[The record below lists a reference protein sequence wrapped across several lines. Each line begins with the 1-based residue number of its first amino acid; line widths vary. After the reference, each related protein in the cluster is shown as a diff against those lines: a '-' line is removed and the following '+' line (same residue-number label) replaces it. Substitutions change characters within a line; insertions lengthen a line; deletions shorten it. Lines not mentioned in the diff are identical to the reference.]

1 MLIFICFVNN
11 TSHTYT
17 HKDTIQVQSEYL
29 LIILPVVWNASS
41 TMPSS
46 WSEAAKW
53 NTLKIF
59 FQPDLILAAC
69 ELTIWAIQRTTISR
83 IVGDL
88 QKQKKKI
95 TIINNRPSANIAR
108 IITHSRIYKIF
119 QQFNCPCR
127 KKRKDQNLSESHICQ
142 LPFDS

>member
-1 MLIFICFVNN
+1 MFIFICFVNN
-11 TSHTYT
+11 PSHTYK
-17 HKDTIQVQSEYL
+17 HKDIIQVQNEYL

-88 QKQKKKI
+88 HKQKKI
-95 TIINNRPSANIAR
+95 TIINNRPSANIAC

-127 KKRKDQNLSESHICQ
+127 KVKKGSEFHVCQ